1 MYWEWCTL
9 DWIISRP
16 WDFHLETPSDLNTK
30 FNAGFTEFYF
40 GLNVQVW
47 FGGGT
52 EDIWFNLELFLYP
65 MNVNRSRGVVAKSQR
80 VVIRYMHLKKQKLET
95 SLRWICLVSSRD
107 WQDAW
112 CTVVKSDLGQDRA
125 RQSPGNGKSSEYE
138 MPGKR
143 FLLLFLIRI
152 LIKMTKSIFFCNV
165 SIYLKCDVSFK
176 FKVPHYPSCT
186 GTKGL
191 HCVMC
196 SFKRCIKFCR
206 CSLNILDST
215 AGQRTPAGHLIIS
228 PSTTTQPFLCGL
240 SSSYRATHCWER
252 PKSTKWP
259 LFDSPS
265 LLSAQLF

>member
-112 CTVVKSDLGQDRA
+112 CTVWWNLILGKTGRDNHLETGRA
-125 RQSPGNGKSSEYE
+125 VNTKCLGKGFCFCFSS
-138 MPGKR
+138 G
-143 FLLLFLIRI
+143 FWL
-152 LIKMTKSIFFCNV
+152 
-165 SIYLKCDVSFK
+165 
-176 FKVPHYPSCT
+176 
-186 GTKGL
+186 
-191 HCVMC
+191 
-196 SFKRCIKFCR
+196 
-206 CSLNILDST
+206 
-215 AGQRTPAGHLIIS
+215 
-228 PSTTTQPFLCGL
+228 
-240 SSSYRATHCWER
+240 
-252 PKSTKWP
+252 KWP
-259 LFDSPS
+259 SQFSYVMS
-265 LLSAQLF
+265 VFI